1 MGSGKDR
8 GRGKGKN
15 YCVICGMHCGRV
27 GYERDQ
33 EKEKI
38 IKIFFFFFSFFAKKI
53 NFFKTNT

>member
-1 MGSGKDR
+1 MGRGKDR

-38 IKIFFFFFSFFAKKI
+38 IKIFLFLFLPI
-53 NFFKTNT
+53 R